1 MTTTPKSKA
10 AKPVSNTA
18 HPSKAGAPVIGGPMT
33 GAPMTGGMAIVE
45 QLIANGI
52 DQVFG
57 IPGAQTY
64 PLFDALK
71 LKSDHIRTFGARH
84 EQTCAYM
91 AFGAAR
97 ARGRPA
103 VFTVVPGP
111 GVLNTTAA
119 LCTAMGTNTPVL
131 CLTGQVPSAYMG
143 RGRGHLHELVDQ
155 LATLRP
161 LVKWAARIERAA
173 DAPGLVNEAF
183 HQMQSGRPGPV
194 VLEMCWDVM
203 AATGHVMT
211 LPASIVPATPPPSPT
226 DVDAAAK
233 LLATAKRP
241 MIFVGSGALEAST
254 EVLALAELLD
264 APVTSHRGGR
274 GIVAEDHPLGISGWT
289 AHKFWPDMDVA
300 IAIGTRLEMPYMRWP
315 WLAPLIDRP
324 VAPPHIIRIDIDPV
338 EMRRFVPH
346 AAIVADAAAGTRA
359 LREAVERLRP
369 KATPQQSR
377 SARAPI
383 AATKTAARREIEIVQ
398 PQVGYL
404 DVIRACLPRDGI
416 INTELTQ
423 VGFTS
428 YFAYPV
434 FAPRTYI
441 SEGFQGTLGYGFPT
455 MLGVKAAKPDTPA
468 VCITGDGGF
477 QFALQE
483 LATAKQENIAL
494 VTLVFNNAA
503 YGNVLRDQ
511 RDRFG
516 NRIIGAVLDN
526 PDFVA
531 LAKAYGIA
539 GHRVATP
546 DALRPVLAAALKANA
561 PVLIEV
567 QIPQGSEISPWPFIH
582 PQPQ

>member
-1 MTTTPKSKA
+1 MTATTKKSA
-10 AKPVSNTA
+10 AKKPLRASDVVA
-18 HPSKAGAPVIGGPMT
+18 AQVAPM
-33 GAPMTGGMAIVE
+33 PMTGGMAIVE
-45 QLIANGI
+45 QLIANGV

-57 IPGAQTY
+57 LPGAQTY

-71 LKSDHIRTFGARH
+71 LKSDQIRTFGARH

-97 ARGRPA
+97 ATGKPA
-103 VFTVVPGP
+103 VYTVVPGP

-131 CLTGQVPSAYMG
+131 CITGQVPSSYLG
-143 RGRGHLHELVDQ
+143 RGRGHLHELADQ

-173 DAPGLVNEAF
+173 DAPALVNEAF
-183 HQMQSGRPGPV
+183 RQMLSGRPGPV

-203 AATGHVMT
+203 AASGYVAP
-211 LPASIVPATPPPSPT
+211 LPAAVIPATPAPSPAEI
-226 DVDAAAK
+226 DAAAALIVK
-233 LLATAKRP
+233 AKRP
-241 MIFVGSGALEAST
+241 MIFVGSGALDASS
-254 EVLALAELLD
+254 EVLALAEALD
-264 APVTSHRGGR
+264 APVTAHRGGR
-274 GIVAEDHPLGISGWT
+274 GVVAEDHALGMSGWS
-289 AHKFWPDMDVA
+289 AHKLWADTDVV
-300 IAIGTRLEMPYMRWP
+300 IAIGTRLEMPFMRWT
-315 WLAPLIDRP
+315 WLGPMIDRP
-324 VAPPHIIRIDIDPV
+324 TAPPHIIRIDIDPA
-338 EMRRFVPH
+338 EMRRLVPH
-346 AAIVADAAAGTRA
+346 AGIVADAAAGARA
-359 LREAVERLRP
+359 LREAVLRLRP
-369 KATPQQSR
+369 KPGAQQPK
-377 SARAPI
+377 SARDVI
-383 AATKTAARREIEIVQ
+383 ARAKAAARREVEAVQ

-423 VGFTS
+423 VGFSS
-428 YFAYPV
+428 YFAYPAY
-434 FAPRTYI
+434 APRTYI

-455 MLGVKAAKPDTPA
+455 MLGVKAAKPDTPV

-477 QFALQE
+477 QFALQD

-494 VTLVFNNAA
+494 VTLVFNNGA

-531 LAKAYGIA
+531 LAAAYGIA
-539 GHRVATP
+539 GHRVTSP
-546 DALRPVLAAALKANA
+546 EALRPILAAALKANA
-561 PVLIEV
+561 PALIEV
-567 QIPQGSEISPWPFIH
+567 QIPQGSEVSPWPFIH
-582 PQPQ
+582 PQPKS